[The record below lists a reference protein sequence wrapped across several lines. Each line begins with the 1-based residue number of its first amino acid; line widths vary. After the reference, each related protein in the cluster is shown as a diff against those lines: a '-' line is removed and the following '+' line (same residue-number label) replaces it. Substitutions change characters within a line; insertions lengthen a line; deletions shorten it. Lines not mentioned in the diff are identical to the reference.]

1 MDQSLLDIV
10 IHLLQ
15 HHSEYDCVKDLQNIT
30 CKKKILSDSV
40 SSVKKVSM
48 TDNNDD
54 EFKSKGFDYDSL
66 VEDGLKDVVKRGLKI
81 TSETGLI
88 GNSHFFISFNGDDP
102 DVIVPNE
109 LKTTDNSEIK
119 IIIQHQF
126 WDLKSTDNHFEVTLS
141 FNGKKKNISVPF
153 KALTSFTD
161 PSVGFGLQFKTD
173 KQLKLSNGE
182 NQTELPDVEKSPNS
196 SENVKS
202 GEIVSLDAFRD
213 KK

>member
-1 MDQSLLDIV
+1 
-10 IHLLQ
+10 
-15 HHSEYDCVKDLQNIT
+15 
-30 CKKKILSDSV
+30 
-40 SSVKKVSM
+40 M
-48 TDNNDD
+48 TDNNDNG
-54 EFKSKGFDYDSL
+54 FKSKGFDYDSL
-66 VEDGLKDVVKRGLKI
+66 VEDGLKDVVKRVLKI

-102 DVIVPNE
+102 DVIVPSE

-126 WDLKSTDNHFEVTLS
+126 WDLKSTDSHFEVTLS

-161 PSVGFGLQFKTD
+161 PSVGFGLQFKID

-182 NQTELPDVEKSPNS
+182 NQTELSDIEKTPKS
-196 SENVKS
+196 SEDLKS

>member
-1 MDQSLLDIV
+1 
-10 IHLLQ
+10 
-15 HHSEYDCVKDLQNIT
+15 
-30 CKKKILSDSV
+30 
-40 SSVKKVSM
+40 M

-54 EFKSKGFDYDSL
+54 GFKSKGFDYDSL
-66 VEDGLKDVVKRGLKI
+66 VEDGLKDVVKRVLKI

-161 PSVGFGLQFKTD
+161 PSVGFGLQFKID
-173 KQLKLSNGE
+173 KQLQLSNGE
-182 NQTELPDVEKSPNS
+182 NQTELPDIEKTPKS
-196 SENVKS
+196 SENSKS

>member
-1 MDQSLLDIV
+1 L
-10 IHLLQ
+10 
-15 HHSEYDCVKDLQNIT
+15 
-30 CKKKILSDSV
+30 
-40 SSVKKVSM
+40 

-54 EFKSKGFDYDSL
+54 GFKSKGFDYDSL
-66 VEDGLKDVVKRGLKI
+66 VEDGLKDVVKRVLKI

-126 WDLKSTDNHFEVTLS
+126 WDLKSTDSHFEVTLS

-161 PSVGFGLQFKTD
+161 PSVGFGLQFKID
-173 KQLKLSNGE
+173 KQLKLSNEE
-182 NQTELPDVEKSPNS
+182 NQTELSDIEKTSKS

>member
-1 MDQSLLDIV
+1 
-10 IHLLQ
+10 
-15 HHSEYDCVKDLQNIT
+15 
-30 CKKKILSDSV
+30 
-40 SSVKKVSM
+40 M
-48 TDNNDD
+48 TDNNNDG
-54 EFKSKGFDYDSL
+54 FKSKSFDYDSL
-66 VEDGLKDVVKRGLKI
+66 VEDGLKDVVKKVLKI
-81 TSETGLI
+81 TSETGLK

-109 LKTTDNSEIK
+109 LKNTDNSEIK

-161 PSVGFGLQFKTD
+161 PSVGFGLQFKID

-182 NQTELPDVEKSPNS
+182 NQTELSDIEKTPKS

>member
-1 MDQSLLDIV
+1 
-10 IHLLQ
+10 
-15 HHSEYDCVKDLQNIT
+15 
-30 CKKKILSDSV
+30 
-40 SSVKKVSM
+40 M

-54 EFKSKGFDYDSL
+54 GFKSKGFDYDSL
-66 VEDGLKDVVKRGLKI
+66 VEDGLKDVVKRVLKI

-161 PSVGFGLQFKTD
+161 PSVGFGLQFKID

-182 NQTELPDVEKSPNS
+182 NQTELSDLEKAPKS